1 MKRLVLVLALLVAA
15 PLVLAGCSD
24 SESETIEHSIKE
36 FANAYNNEDYETCT
50 RFLVGIDATNKE
62 TVEAQLARGHQMTGD
77 VEITS
82 IEDITIDGSS
92 ATAKVTVTVQGQS
105 RTNEISLSKVGG
117 TWKFEGADFFGD
129 SEE

>member
-62 TVEAQLARGHQMTGD
+62 TVEAQLAR
-77 VEITS
+77 
-82 IEDITIDGSS
+82 
-92 ATAKVTVTVQGQS
+92 VT
-105 RTNEISLSKVGG
+105 K
-117 TWKFEGADFFGD
+117 
-129 SEE
+129 

>member
-1 MKRLVLVLALLVAA
+1 MKKLVLVLALLVAA

-24 SESETIEHSIKE
+24 SESETIEHRITE
-36 FANAYNNEDYETCT
+36 FATAYNNEDYEMCT
-50 RFLVGIDATNKE
+50 GFLVGIGATNKE
-62 TVEAQLARGHQMTGD
+62 TVKAQLASGHQMTGD

-117 TWKFEGADFFGD
+117 TWKFEGADFFVD
-129 SEE
+129 SGE